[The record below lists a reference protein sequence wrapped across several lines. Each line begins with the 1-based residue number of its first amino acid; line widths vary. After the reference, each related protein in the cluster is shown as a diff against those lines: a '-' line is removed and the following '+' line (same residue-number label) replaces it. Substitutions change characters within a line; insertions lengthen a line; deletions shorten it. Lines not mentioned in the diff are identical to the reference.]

1 MKEKFTELAGFI
13 KADWQSHPWRLTG
26 ECYNW
31 FVSVVTAVIFAVTV
45 PNVPLLMLY
54 PLWLSGLII
63 MCFCARSRGSF
74 GLLMGCVSMTVIDII
89 GYARL
94 LYLTYLI

>member
-1 MKEKFTELAGFI
+1 MKEKLKELLVFI
-13 KADWQSHPWRLTG
+13 KADWNSHPWRLAG

-74 GLLMGCVSMTVIDII
+74 GLLMGCLSMTVIDII

>member
-1 MKEKFTELAGFI
+1 MKSKILELWQFLQR
-13 KADWQSHPWRLTG
+13 DWHSHPWRVAG

-45 PNVPLLMLY
+45 PNVPLLFLY

-74 GLLMGCVSMTVIDII
+74 GLLMGCLSMAIIDTI

-94 LYLTYLI
+94 LYITYGA